1 MRGRDLRDV
10 RHDAASRNGP
20 AGPGP
25 ATDLAMILASSASTC
40 AWTCSGRP
48 SHRAGE
54 SSWPANKASC
64 RAGAILRTRIGS
76 PLPSFAAIRNEVN
89 LLPFPGLH
97 RQEHPNRPQPRS
109 QPAARP
115 PRPVPPPGPG
125 GRHQA
130 PTRTPDHGARADPK
144 DRSRAA
150 PQPAPAP
157 HRLTHPTRG
166 GPPPARPPLPP
177 DARGLAP
184 ARRSPAPPPRR
195 RGGSQ
200 LTQPPDISHRQD
212 RHPRRGYR
220 RPAKIG
226 VIHRNPGGLACR
238 AGARFP
244 VCGSRG
250 RGGRRGRPGRGAEPT
265 ERGGQSGRSRWCG
278 GAARKRPWIPGR
290 SRPPIA
296 RAGQLP

>member
-1 MRGRDLRDV
+1 VRGRDLRDV

-89 LLPFPGLH
+89 LLPF
-97 RQEHPNRPQPRS
+97 RACTARS
-109 QPAARP
+109 TQTAHSPAASPQRVRRDP
-115 PRPVPPPGPG
+115 CRLQERAAGIK
-125 GRHQA
+125 R

-157 HRLTHPTRG
+157 HRLTHPRAAG
-166 GPPPARPPLPP
+166 RLQLGHHCRQMLAGSLQPAAHRPRPL
-177 DARGLAP
+177 AAVV
-184 ARRSPAPPPRR
+184 AASSHSRRTSATDKTVIPVAATGAPPRSVSSTGTLAGSPVAPR
-195 RGGSQ
+195 
-200 LTQPPDISHRQD
+200 
-212 RHPRRGYR
+212 
-220 RPAKIG
+220 A
-226 VIHRNPGGLACR
+226 VPGLRVTG
-238 AGARFP
+238 
-244 VCGSRG
+244 
-250 RGGRRGRPGRGAEPT
+250 
-265 ERGGQSGRSRWCG
+265 
-278 GAARKRPWIPGR
+278 
-290 SRPPIA
+290 
-296 RAGQLP
+296 

>member
-1 MRGRDLRDV
+1 VRGRDLRDV

-115 PRPVPPPGPG
+115 PRPVPPPGTG

-130 PTRTPDHGARADPK
+130 PHAYSGSRRTRGSKGPVPSRSSA
-144 DRSRAA
+144 RSRSSSAHTPHARRAA
-150 PQPAPAP
+150 SSSATAAARCSRARSSPPLTGPAPSPPWWQPAHTAAGHQPPTRPSSPSRPPAP
-157 HRLTHPTRG
+157 
-166 GPPPARPPLPP
+166 
-177 DARGLAP
+177 
-184 ARRSPAPPPRR
+184 
-195 RGGSQ
+195 
-200 LTQPPDISHRQD
+200 RQD
-212 RHPRRGYR
+212 RCHPPEPWRARLSRRR
-220 RPAKIG
+220 A
-226 VIHRNPGGLACR
+226 VPGLRVTG
-238 AGARFP
+238 
-244 VCGSRG
+244 
-250 RGGRRGRPGRGAEPT
+250 
-265 ERGGQSGRSRWCG
+265 
-278 GAARKRPWIPGR
+278 
-290 SRPPIA
+290 
-296 RAGQLP
+296 

>member
-89 LLPFPGLH
+89 LLPF
-97 RQEHPNRPQPRS
+97 RACTARS
-109 QPAARP
+109 TQTAHSPAASPQRVRRDP
-115 PRPVPPPGPG
+115 CRLQERAAGIK
-125 GRHQA
+125 R

-212 RHPRRGYR
+212 RDPRRGHR

-238 AGARFP
+238 AARGSRSAGHGVGAGGEAGQGAARSRLNAAANQAG
-244 VCGSRG
+244 VAGAAGRSGRG
-250 RGGRRGRPGRGAEPT
+250 RGYLADHGR
-265 ERGGQSGRSRWCG
+265 Q
-278 GAARKRPWIPGR
+278 
-290 SRPPIA
+290 
-296 RAGQLP
+296 